1 MDNALTYIIGFGAQ
15 LLFSCRIIVQW
26 VSSEKAGQVKTP
38 LTFWFLSLGGASLM
52 VVYGVLRHDIVITAG
67 QTVLFCIYCRNVTLS
82 GYWTKTPFLMQ
93 ILLSLPLVFLL
104 GPPVVSS
111 LVTTTFSPSGGITGW
126 LLWLGGCGQLAM
138 FTRFLLQWQHSER
151 VHQSILPRVFWWTS
165 LAGAVLLLI
174 YAIFRQ
180 DIVLITGQLF
190 GIAVY
195 LRNLIMMGRQRSM
208 AVADAS
214 P

>member
-1 MDNALTYIIGFGAQ
+1 
-15 LLFSCRIIVQW
+15 
-26 VSSEKAGQVKTP
+26 
-38 LTFWFLSLGGASLM
+38 
-52 VVYGVLRHDIVITAG
+52 
-67 QTVLFCIYCRNVTLS
+67 
-82 GYWTKTPFLMQ
+82 
-93 ILLSLPLVFLL
+93 
-104 GPPVVSS
+104 
-111 LVTTTFSPSGGITGW
+111 
-126 LLWLGGCGQLAM
+126 
-138 FTRFLLQWQHSER
+138 